1 LLKEKGE
8 HSDNSSDES
17 SVGVGGAD
25 VILATSNSY
34 KATADTI
41 RGIRQDGRVILMG
54 VSPTELLTVSPEI
67 LYKRPHHRL
76 YTK

>member
-1 LLKEKGE
+1 MYKLGEDSVVSDGEALLKEKGE

-34 KATADTI
+34 KVTADAI
-41 RGIRQDGRVILMG
+41 KGIRPD
-54 VSPTELLTVSPEI
+54 
-67 LYKRPHHRL
+67 
-76 YTK
+76 